1 MFPIL
6 VWLSA
11 TLVLYAS
18 CTKKRKITQHEIPL
32 YPLVGDVS
40 LLTSLLSR
48 SVRFFFFL
56 FCCLW
61 SSLFLESVFSF
72 CSPSWLFTSS
82 SPNTEKSAPYSAT
95 LFIIDRSGSM
105 KTPADGTEIRLSF
118 AKQCVQQLINQVD
131 KQGERKDVVGL
142 MACARLAPILVPM
155 TRNRDFFLR
164 ELKKISPEEDPNL
177 NGTALGYALF
187 KGAFLLVALE
197 KYAQKNELEIL
208 PRDAKSIV
216 VITDGLEEIHPFD
229 YSHPFRSLP
238 FREALRQAKA
248 FHIRVWYILIGPTPT
263 NYFSSFAKERLL
275 QLTESTSGG
284 FIELVPGQNKEAA
297 LERVSKSFLSS
308 AQEPKGMKNVFS
320 PSLDL
325 KLLFL
330 LLCLSGMRFSE
341 LGRVVT

>member
-72 CSPSWLFTSS
+72 HSPSWLFTP
-82 SPNTEKSAPYSAT
+82 SPTATEKTVPYSAT
-95 LFIIDRSGSM
+95 LFIVDRSGSM
-105 KTPADGTEIRLSF
+105 KTPMNGSGNHLSC
-118 AKQCVQQLINQVD
+118 AKECVHQLINQID
-131 KQGERKDVVGL
+131 KQRRGIDVFGL
-142 MACARLAPILVPM
+142 MACSRLSPILVPM
-155 TRNRDFFLR
+155 TRNRGFFDQELR
-164 ELKKISPEEDPNL
+164 KIAPEEDPNL

-197 KYAQKNELEIL
+197 QYAKKNDIERL

-216 VITDGLEEIHPFD
+216 FITDGLEEIHPFD
-229 YSHPFRSLP
+229 YRHPFRSLP
-238 FREALRQAKA
+238 FQEALRQARA
-248 FHIRVWYILIGPTPT
+248 FHIRIWYILLGPTPM

-275 QLTESTSGG
+275 QLTESTNGG
-284 FIELVPGQNKEAA
+284 FIELLPGQNKEAA
-297 LERVSKSFLSS
+297 LERVSQSLLSS
-308 AQEPKGMKNVFS
+308 AQMPKGMKES
-320 PSLDL
+320 MAPRLEL
-325 KLLFL
+325 KLLL
-330 LLCLSGMRFSE
+330 LILCLAGMRFSE
-341 LGRVVT
+341 FGRMMM